1 MAWATA
7 GKPAMMFRKSN
18 RGAATVR
25 LLFFI
30 PLLLLALL
38 PATGY
43 WLIESST
50 EALYSVATEQQRGSL
65 ASLKTHIETNPEVM
79 GESYA
84 PVKNPA
90 TASSMAARA
99 VPLFV
104 NEARTPIKIDGQAD
118 EWGGISP
125 INFGQDQLIQL
136 NTTFDKASL
145 FATAKMQ
152 RSDTKTFLFLNVK
165 DDTVVYR
172 EISHISIH
180 RNDHVRLAMIDP
192 DGNFQRY
199 TLAIEQPGQVFARVV
214 TTGGRALRPEPRIE
228 GFWRATDDGYQLEIA
243 IDNDLLSNRFSF
255 NIADVDDFIARDIK
269 YLLGNQYTDSA
280 DELGY
285 LNQRSA
291 ALRETFQR
299 FHLNNYLFKDT
310 SGNVLA
316 GQPLDAE
323 TKRTIR
329 DSIYINGTQVG
340 TVELRIF
347 QPNIDEFRQLSYQ
360 QLTLVSIVSLLIGLL
375 LAYLLSSRL
384 LNRLA
389 RMSRELESVVD
400 DQGRVLKPMT
410 ESTGSDE
417 ISDLAKRFASITQ
430 RLQQY
435 NEYLEHLSRRLA
447 HELRTPVSVVRSSL
461 DHLETRISEDDS
473 RYVERAR
480 NGVSRLTSILN
491 SMSEA
496 ARLEQSL
503 DKDEVDVFEMTNVVR
518 GCFEGY
524 DNAFPEQPFELSIEA
539 EDLKITGIPELFAQM
554 LDKLI
559 DNAVQFSAAY
569 QPVIVRLTR
578 EDEMAVL
585 RITNAGPGL
594 PNTMAEQLFDPMISV
609 REDNQRADSHLGL
622 GLHVARLI
630 TEFHGGRI
638 TLSNREDREG
648 VVATVR
654 LPLLRLTSKLV

>member
-1 MAWATA
+1 
-7 GKPAMMFRKSN
+7 
-18 RGAATVR
+18 
-25 LLFFI
+25 
-30 PLLLLALL
+30 
-38 PATGY
+38 
-43 WLIESST
+43 
-50 EALYSVATEQQRGSL
+50 
-65 ASLKTHIETNPEVM
+65 
-79 GESYA
+79 
-84 PVKNPA
+84 
-90 TASSMAARA
+90 
-99 VPLFV
+99 
-104 NEARTPIKIDGQAD
+104 
-118 EWGGISP
+118 
-125 INFGQDQLIQL
+125 
-136 NTTFDKASL
+136 
-145 FATAKMQ
+145 
-152 RSDTKTFLFLNVK
+152 
-165 DDTVVYR
+165 
-172 EISHISIH
+172 
-180 RNDHVRLAMIDP
+180 
-192 DGNFQRY
+192 
-199 TLAIEQPGQVFARVV
+199 
-214 TTGGRALRPEPRIE
+214 
-228 GFWRATDDGYQLEIA
+228 
-243 IDNDLLSNRFSF
+243 
-255 NIADVDDFIARDIK
+255 
-269 YLLGNQYTDSA
+269 
-280 DELGY
+280 
-285 LNQRSA
+285 
-291 ALRETFQR
+291 
-299 FHLNNYLFKDT
+299 
-310 SGNVLA
+310 
-316 GQPLDAE
+316 
-323 TKRTIR
+323 
-329 DSIYINGTQVG
+329 
-340 TVELRIF
+340 
-347 QPNIDEFRQLSYQ
+347 
-360 QLTLVSIVSLLIGLL
+360 
-375 LAYLLSSRL
+375 
-384 LNRLA
+384 
-389 RMSRELESVVD
+389 
-400 DQGRVLKPMT
+400 MT